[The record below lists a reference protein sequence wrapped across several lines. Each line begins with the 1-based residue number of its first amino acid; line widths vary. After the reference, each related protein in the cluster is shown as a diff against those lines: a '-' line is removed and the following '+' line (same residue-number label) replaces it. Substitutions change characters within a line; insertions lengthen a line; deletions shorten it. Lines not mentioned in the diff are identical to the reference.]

1 MHDLHFSFTSKS
13 RSQNMTFFQ
22 INYCPC
28 PLFPPGTMDRK
39 LFQCLNYLCYR
50 YWSNSPNYS
59 STFHLMWR
67 LEAWSSLCS
76 RFQDFLSAAE
86 LPSVF
91 ILVFSD
97 SHSPVLWVM
106 FHGGLPIFPLLP
118 PPTFSGWSG
127 PIFSISE
134 MSSNSFMSLLPYS
147 PVFLIQ
153 SLTVSCLDCYYFS
166 NSSYPLPPLK
176 QALHLRLMHI

>member
-13 RSQNMTFFQ
+13 RSQNMIFFQ

-39 LFQCLNYLCYR
+39 QFQCLNYLCYR

-86 LPSVF
+86 LPSVS
-91 ILVFSD
+91 ILVFPILIHQSFEWCSMVAFPSFHCFHHPHSVGD
-97 SHSPVLWVM
+97 RVPSFRSRRCLRTLLCPCFPTPPFSWFSHSPSPAWTVTASPTVLTL
-106 FHGGLPIFPLLP
+106 FLL
-118 PPTFSGWSG
+118 
-127 PIFSISE
+127 
-134 MSSNSFMSLLPYS
+134 
-147 PVFLIQ
+147 
-153 SLTVSCLDCYYFS
+153 
-166 NSSYPLPPLK
+166 
-176 QALHLRLMHI
+176 